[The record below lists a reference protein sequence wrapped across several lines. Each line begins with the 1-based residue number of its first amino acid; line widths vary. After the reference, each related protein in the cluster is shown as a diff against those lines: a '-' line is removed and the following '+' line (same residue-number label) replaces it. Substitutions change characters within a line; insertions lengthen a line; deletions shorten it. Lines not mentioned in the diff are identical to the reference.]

1 MNETLRVLYAEDNVA
16 DADLTKTHF
25 ELNAPDI
32 ALDVVNTA
40 KRCLARLEECTYDVL
55 LLDHHL
61 PDMDGIDLAKEVA
74 LKEIPLPIVMVT
86 GVGDEALVV
95 QVLRLGACGLH
106 PETGKLSGELAGGVE
121 ARRD

>member
-40 KRCLARLEECTYDVL
+40 ERCLARLEECTYDVL

-74 LKEIPLPIVMVT
+74 LKEMS
-86 GVGDEALVV
+86 A
-95 QVLRLGACGLH
+95 
-106 PETGKLSGELAGGVE
+106 AG
-121 ARRD
+121 RDGNWRGR